1 MKDSPEST
9 STIAPT
15 PAPLGS
21 LAAPRS
27 LWTGVLLVF
36 LGATCISFSAVFVR
50 LCTVPPE
57 TSSFYRMLFGAIAL
71 IMVSLIRRES
81 IRAPRVVYIFL
92 GAASLLLCLDL
103 VFWHYCI
110 YLLGPGL
117 ATIVANFHVFFM
129 APAGLLLFKERLSV
143 GLLLG
148 LPLAMLGLGLLV
160 GINGDGIPDTAIKG
174 LALGLTASF
183 WYAGYV
189 LVLRQSQYLPKR
201 LSPLGSVTI
210 MTVGCALIMAV
221 VLLGAGKSFVIPDVH
236 NAAALVAYGVFCQAL
251 GWLFLTLGLPRL
263 PASLGAPVM
272 LLQPGLA
279 FVWDVLFF
287 DRAVNTLILLGA
299 IVALAGIY
307 LAVTGQMRKN
317 SAKRR

>member
-1 MKDSPEST
+1 MRDFDKST
-9 STIAPT
+9 PAAKT
-15 PAPLGS
+15 APLGS
-21 LAAPRS
+21 LAAAPS
-27 LWTGVLLVF
+27 LWTGILLVF

-50 LCTVPPE
+50 LCTVAPE
-57 TSSFYRMLFGAIAL
+57 TSSFYRMLFG
-71 IMVSLIRRES
+71 SLSLVLVCVLRRES
-81 IRAPRVVYIFL
+81 ITAPRIVFLFL

-117 ATIVANFHVFFM
+117 ATILANFHVFFM
-129 APAGLLLFKERLSV
+129 APAGLLLFKERLSA
-143 GLLLG
+143 GLIVG
-148 LPLAMLGLGLLV
+148 LPLALCGLALLV
-160 GINGDGIPDTAIKG
+160 GISGGSIPDTALKG
-174 LALGLTASF
+174 MALGLAASF

-201 LSPLGSVTI
+201 LSPLGSVTV
-210 MTVGCALIMAV
+210 MTVGCAIIMAL
-221 VLLGAGKSFVIPDVH
+221 VLLAAGKSFVIPDVR
-236 NAAALVAYGVFCQAL
+236 NATALVAYGVFCQAL

-279 FVWDVLFF
+279 FVWDVIFF
-287 DRAVNTLILLGA
+287 DRPVDTVILLGA
-299 IVALAGIY
+299 VIALAGIY

-317 SAKRR
+317 SPRSKA

>member
-1 MKDSPEST
+1 MSNSNKLT
-9 STIAPT
+9 SEVEL
-15 PAPLGS
+15 APLGS
-21 LAAPRS
+21 LKAAPS

-50 LCTVPPE
+50 LCTVAPE
-57 TSSFYRMLFGAIAL
+57 TSSFYRMFFGAIAL
-71 IMVSLIRRES
+71 ILVSGLRRES
-81 IRAPRVVYIFL
+81 IRAPRVVYVFL

-117 ATIVANFHVFFM
+117 ATIIANFHVFFM
-129 APAGLLLFKERLSV
+129 APAGLLLFKERLSA
-143 GLLLG
+143 GLLVG
-148 LPLAMLGLGLLV
+148 LPLAMLGLALLV
-160 GINGDGIPDTAIKG
+160 GIDGNGIPDTALTG

-189 LVLRQSQYLPKR
+189 LVLRQSQYLPRR
-201 LSPLGSVTI
+201 LSPLGSVTV
-210 MTVGCALIMAV
+210 MTVGCALIMAL
-221 VLLGAGKSFVIPDVH
+221 VLLGTGKSFIIPDMH
-236 NAAALVAYGVFCQAL
+236 NGVILVAYGVFCQAL

-279 FVWDVLFF
+279 FVWDVIFF
-287 DRAVNTLILLGA
+287 DRPVNFLILLGA
-299 IVALAGIY
+299 VVALSGIY

-317 SAKRR
+317 SPGRKT

>member
-1 MKDSPEST
+1 MSDSDKS
-9 STIAPT
+9 T

-21 LAAPRS
+21 LAPAGS
-27 LWTGVLLVF
+27 LWQGVLLVF

-50 LCTVPPE
+50 LCTVAPE

-71 IMVSLIRRES
+71 MLVSALRREAIS
-81 IRAPRVVYIFL
+81 APRIVYIFL

-117 ATIVANFHVFFM
+117 ATILANFHVFFM
-129 APAGLLLFKERLSV
+129 APAGLLLFKEHLSLRLII
-143 GLLLG
+143 G
-148 LPLAMLGLGLLV
+148 LPLALVGLSLLV
-160 GINGDGIPDTAIKG
+160 GINSSGIPDTALKG

-189 LVLRQSQYLPKR
+189 LVLRQSQYLPRR
-201 LSPLGSVTI
+201 LSPLGSVTA
-210 MTVGCALIMAV
+210 MTVGCAIIMTL
-221 VLLGAGKSFVIPDVH
+221 VLLATGKSFVIPDAH
-236 NAAALVAYGVFCQAL
+236 NAMALVAYGVFCQAL

-287 DRAVNTLILLGA
+287 DRPVSLMIALGA
-299 IVALAGIY
+299 IIALAGIY

-317 SAKRR
+317 SGR

>member
-1 MKDSPEST
+1 MKDSLPTAMPENAAESV
-9 STIAPT
+9 
-15 PAPLGS
+15 PLGS
-21 LAAPRS
+21 LQAAPS
-27 LWTGVLLVF
+27 LWSGVLLVF

-57 TSSFYRMLFGAIAL
+57 TSSFYRMLFGSLAL
-71 IMVSLIRRES
+71 ILVSGLRRES
-81 IRAPRVVYIFL
+81 IRAPRVVFLFL
-92 GAASLLLCLDL
+92 GASSVLLCLDL

-117 ATIVANFHVFFM
+117 ATILANFHVFFM
-129 APAGLLLFKERLSV
+129 APAGLLLFKERLSP

-148 LPLAMLGLGLLV
+148 LPLALFGLSLLV
-160 GINGDGIPDTAIKG
+160 GIDSSGIPDTALKG

-189 LVLRQSQYLPKR
+189 LVLRQSQYLPRR
-201 LSPLGSVTI
+201 LSPLGSVTV
-210 MTVGCALIMAV
+210 MTVGCAIIMAV
-221 VLLGAGKSFVIPDVH
+221 ALLAAGKSFVIPDAH
-236 NAAALVAYGVFCQAL
+236 NAVTLVAYGVFCQAL
-251 GWLFLTLGLPRL
+251 GWLSLTLGLPRL

-287 DRAVNTLILLGA
+287 DRPVNALILLGA
-299 IVALAGIY
+299 GIALAGIY
-307 LAVTGQMRKN
+307 LAVTGQIRGN
-317 SAKRR
+317 PAK